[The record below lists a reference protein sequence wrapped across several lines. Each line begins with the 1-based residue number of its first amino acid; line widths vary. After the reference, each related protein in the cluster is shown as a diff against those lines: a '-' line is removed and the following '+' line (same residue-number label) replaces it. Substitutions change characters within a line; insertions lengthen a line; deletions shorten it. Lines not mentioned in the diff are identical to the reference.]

1 MTMET
6 EHLHGDFAAVRE
18 LLSRRAVEHGLC
30 VAGAPREDVDAA
42 IETLLS
48 RAVNVPAPTP
58 DECRRWYER
67 NPDECVAGELA
78 FVRHIL
84 FAVTPGTPVEPLRR
98 KAEATL
104 GELRRSPERFAERA
118 RELSNC
124 PSGAE
129 GGVLGQVGRGETVA
143 EFEAAIF
150 GNQATGVLPALV
162 NTRFGFHIVAVDRR
176 VPGQRPPFE
185 VMHEKIAQRMSELS
199 WTRALAQYVRVLA
212 REAAA
217 GAPGEAAN
225 PLVQ

>member
-1 MTMET
+1 MTMEA
-6 EHLHGDFAAVRE
+6 ERVHSDFATVRE
-18 LLSRRAVEHGLC
+18 LLSRRAVEEGLC
-30 VAGAPREDVDAA
+30 AAGAPRENVDAS

-48 RAVNVPAPTP
+48 RAVKVPAPTL
-58 DECRRWYER
+58 DECRRWYDG
-67 NPDECVAGELA
+67 NPDACVAGELA

-104 GELRRSPERFAERA
+104 AELRRSPERFAERA

-129 GGVLGQVGRGETVA
+129 GGVLGQLGRGESVA

-150 GNQATGVLPALV
+150 GNQATGVLPTLV

-176 VPGQRPPFE
+176 APGRRPPVE
-185 VMHEKIAQRMSELS
+185 IVHDQIARQMSELS

-217 GAPGEAAN
+217 GKRGEAAN